1 MKQSVKVKAR
11 QQGARGI
18 LHDLAFLFDTETTG
32 LIFNRTLPLDKQPEI
47 IEFYGCLADLVT
59 GKVFAEIDTLV
70 LPSSPIP
77 AEATNANGITNE
89 MVKGAPQFRKV
100 APQIKAM
107 IEQAPL
113 IIAHNL
119 SFDVEMVEI
128 DMERV
133 GLKIAWPRKLCT
145 VEQTLHLKGFRLSL
159 SALHEYLFGEAFSGA
174 HRAKVDVE
182 AMLRCCVEL
191 KKRDII

>member
-1 MKQSVKVKAR
+1 M
-11 QQGARGI
+11 

-32 LIFNRTLPLDKQPEI
+32 LTFNRTLPLDKQPEI

>member
-11 QQGARGI
+11 QQEARM